1 MHTHQV
7 LVYFSCYN
15 KLPWSVWLKQQIC
28 ISLFWKVKD
37 QLGGRSGVY
46 WGPAFWFADGCLL
59 LCGQEREEVSS
70 LVSLL
75 IRSPIPSR
83 GLYPHDLQWVIL
95 LVKLTGLRNFQMAGK
110 PLFLSLSVRVFLGEI
125 SIWINRLSK
134 EDQPHQCGWAQRVWT
149 NIKEETFDIWH
160 LSSILRYWHCWFLGL
175 WTQTELYRWLPWFS
189 RQQIVGLGLHN
200 HVSQFLE

>member
-1 MHTHQV
+1 MCGLNNKYAFLCSGKLKINLEAD
-7 LVYFSCYN
+7 LVSTEDLLSGLQMAVCCYVA
-15 KLPWSVWLKQQIC
+15 K
-28 ISLFWKVKD
+28 
-37 QLGGRSGVY
+37 
-46 WGPAFWFADGCLL
+46 
-59 LCGQEREEVSS
+59 REEVSS

-110 PLFLSLSVRVFLGEI
+110 PLFLSLSVRVFLEEI
-125 SIWINRLSK
+125 SIWIDRLSK
-134 EDQPHQCGWAQRVWT
+134 EDQPHQCGWAQRIWT

-160 LSSILRYWHCWFLGL
+160 LSPDLSYWHCWFLGF
-175 WTQTELYRWLPWFS
+175 WTQTELYHWLPWFS
-189 RQQIVGLGLHN
+189 RQQIVGLGLHY